1 MTRLCYREVTQTLT
15 NSFSREVLAHDC
27 VEFVQ
32 PMANQMERERRRRLL
47 KDVKTAERM
56 KAESELPA
64 SKEELRELLD
74 WEEQMRPWR

>member
-1 MTRLCYREVTQTLT
+1 
-15 NSFSREVLAHDC
+15 
-27 VEFVQ
+27 
-32 PMANQMERERRRRLL
+32 MERERRRRLL